1 MADFKADGDWHEP
14 NLPAGTVAV
23 KRADCLYVPLFFG
36 AGATVSADEYILPAD
51 PAALGASFSLAGP
64 SPVRVPGHVPV
75 RGDLAHIAMA
85 GKWFV
90 PHYAVPMPHV
100 VRVGGAALLKSAN
113 GAEVLENLAAGTR
126 FDVLEIAGGWCWGQ
140 ISNASGEGGF
150 VGYVAMANLD
160 VAAA

>member
-36 AGATVSADEYILPAD
+36 AGATVSADEYILPDD
-51 PAALGASFSLAGP
+51 PAALGASFSLTGP
-64 SPVRVPGHVPV
+64 SPALVPGHVPV

-90 PHYAVPMPHV
+90 PHYAEPMPHV
-100 VRVGGAALLKSAN
+100 VCNGGAPLLKSAN
-113 GAEVLENLAAGTR
+113 GTEVLENLATGAR

-140 ISNASGEGGF
+140 ISNAAGEGGF
-150 VGYVAMANLD
+150 VGYVAAGNLD